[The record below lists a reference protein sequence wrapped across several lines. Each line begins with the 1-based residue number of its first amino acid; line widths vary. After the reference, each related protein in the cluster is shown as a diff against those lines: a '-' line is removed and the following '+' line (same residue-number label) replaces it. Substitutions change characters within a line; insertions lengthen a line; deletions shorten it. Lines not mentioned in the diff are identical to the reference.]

1 MFSDILTPLTGMNV
15 PFDILEKEGPVVAS
29 PVRQL
34 RARVGNQ
41 APISITP
48 RAPVH
53 ARSRA
58 HLTPAPTRARQ
69 IRTMD
74 DVRRVRPLVPSE
86 AVPYA
91 GAALSML
98 RAELA
103 GTGAAVLGFVGA
115 PFTLATYCVEGGTT
129 SSYLN
134 IKRLAW
140 SDPAVLHA
148 LLERLTEGVI
158 EYIRFQAD
166 AGAHVVQIFDS
177 WGCNLHPSDWD
188 VFSGPYIKRIVS
200 EVKATHPALP
210 LILYANGSGG
220 MLERMAATGVDCV
233 SVDQSVDI
241 SDARQRLGKD
251 KAVQGNLD
259 PGWLFGSQEFIQ
271 RKVDETVRKAGGHK
285 HVLNLGHGAH
295 THTHACAAAA
305 AARGLTPSRGV
316 ARSSRAPAGV
326 MPSTPEA
333 NVAAFF
339 EAART
344 VHERVR
350 M

>member
-1 MFSDILTPLTGMNV
+1 M
-15 PFDILEKEGPVVAS
+15 E
-29 PVRQL
+29 
-34 RARVGNQ
+34 
-41 APISITP
+41 
-48 RAPVH
+48 
-53 ARSRA
+53 
-58 HLTPAPTRARQ
+58 
-69 IRTMD
+69 

-91 GAALSML
+91 GAALSAL

-103 GTGAAVLGFVGA
+103 GTGAATLGFVGA

-129 SSYLN
+129 TSYLN

-148 LLERLTEGVI
+148 LLDKLTAGVI

-188 VFSGPYIKRIVS
+188 VFSGPYIKRIVT
-200 EVKATHPALP
+200 EVKATHPKLP

-241 SDARQRLGKD
+241 ADARVRLGKD

-259 PGWLFGSQEFIQ
+259 PGWLFGSQARLFSLC
-271 RKVDETVRKAGGHK
+271 VR
-285 HVLNLGHGAH
+285 V
-295 THTHACAAAA
+295 
-305 AARGLTPSRGV
+305 
-316 ARSSRAPAGV
+316 
-326 MPSTPEA
+326 
-333 NVAAFF
+333 
-339 EAART
+339 
-344 VHERVR
+344 
-350 M
+350 